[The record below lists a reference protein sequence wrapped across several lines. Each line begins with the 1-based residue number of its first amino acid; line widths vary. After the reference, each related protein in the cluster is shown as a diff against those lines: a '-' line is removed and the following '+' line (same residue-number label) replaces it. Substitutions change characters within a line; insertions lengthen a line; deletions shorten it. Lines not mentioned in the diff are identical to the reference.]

1 MLVEGI
7 CFCLFNCFQPVPVLI
22 LLQGPQLPSCEGYLE
37 EHIWPVEAWSRI
49 VSLGVVELL
58 GREGLLYGEG
68 TGLIWR
74 LAQVVLLNKRGN
86 N

>member
-1 MLVEGI
+1 M
-7 CFCLFNCFQPVPVLI
+7 
-22 LLQGPQLPSCEGYLE
+22 
-37 EHIWPVEAWSRI
+37 AWSRI